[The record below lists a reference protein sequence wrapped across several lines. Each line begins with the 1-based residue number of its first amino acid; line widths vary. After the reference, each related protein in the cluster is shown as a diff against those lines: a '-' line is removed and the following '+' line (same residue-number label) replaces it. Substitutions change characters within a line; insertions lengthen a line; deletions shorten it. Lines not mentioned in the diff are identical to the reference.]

1 LAFVRLTE
9 MTFSK
14 VMKAATLI

>member
-1 LAFVRLTE
+1 VRLTE